1 MAWLFVLLVVAVV
14 VWFAVERFGLPRASQ
29 PGQAGRESTDAFAYE
44 RQGPLFSPAER
55 SFYGVL
61 QWALGEQ
68 YVVLGK
74 VRVADVLTP
83 QHGLSNSA
91 RQTALGEIQT
101 EHFDFVL
108 CRRDHFDVE
117 IVIELDDS
125 THHRPNRQARDRL
138 LEQASASAGLRLV
151 RFPAQE
157 TYSVREVREAIFQPA
172 QSVAV
177 RATSAAP
184 PPSLVELNNAFSTG
198 DQHATEHEHS
208 WRL

>member
-1 MAWLFVLLVVAVV
+1 MEWLFVLLVVAVV

-29 PGQAGRESTDAFAYE
+29 AAQGGQESTGAFTYE
-44 RQGPLFSPAER
+44 QRGPLFSPAER
-55 SFYGVL
+55 SFYSVL

-83 QHGLSNSA
+83 RRELSNSA
-91 RQTALGEIQT
+91 RQTALSEIQA

-108 CRRDHFDVE
+108 CRRDNFDVE
-117 IVIELDDS
+117 IVIDLDDS
-125 THHRPNRQARDRL
+125 APHHPNRQTRDRL
-138 LEQASASAGLRLV
+138 LEPASASAGLRLV

-157 TYSVREVREAIFQPA
+157 TYSVREIRETIFQPA
-172 QSVAV
+172 RPVAA
-177 RATSAAP
+177 RATAAAP
-184 PPSLVELNNAFSTG
+184 PPSFVGLNNAFSTG
-198 DQHATEHEHS
+198 DQYATEHEHS

>member
-1 MAWLFVLLVVAVV
+1 MAWLLVLLGVAVV
-14 VWFAVERFGLPRASQ
+14 VWFAVERFGLARASQ
-29 PGQAGRESTDAFAYE
+29 PGQAGQESTGAFVYE
-44 RQGPLFSPAER
+44 RRGPLFSPAER

-74 VRVADVLTP
+74 VCVADVLTP
-83 QHGLSNSA
+83 RHGSSNSA
-91 RQTALGEIQT
+91 RQTALGEIQA

-157 TYSVREVREAIFQPA
+157 TYSVREIREAIFQPA
-172 QSVAV
+172 QSVAA
-177 RATSAAP
+177 RAIAAAP
-184 PPSLVELNNAFSTG
+184 PPGLIGLNSTFSTG